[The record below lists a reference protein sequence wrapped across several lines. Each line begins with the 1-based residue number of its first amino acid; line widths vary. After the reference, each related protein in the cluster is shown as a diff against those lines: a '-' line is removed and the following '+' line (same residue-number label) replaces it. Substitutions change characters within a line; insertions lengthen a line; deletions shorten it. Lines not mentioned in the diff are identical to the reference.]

1 MTLCTLNSSQQG
13 MAASVGNS
21 MVGGTVADLFHADDR
36 GLAMNVFALMIF
48 VGQVNVI
55 LSATAIS

>member
-1 MTLCTLNSSQQG
+1 
-13 MAASVGNS
+13 